1 MPMTEN
7 VIITCALTGAGD
19 TVRKSPHV
27 PVTPEQIARNAVE
40 AAAAGAAVV
49 HIHVRDP
56 ETGDP
61 SRDPKLYR
69 EVVERVKETGT
80 DVVINLTAGMGGD
93 LVIDPDDPLTHLP
106 GTDLVGGLER
116 LPHVEDLL
124 PDICTLDCGSL
135 NFGDGSNLYVS
146 TPDMLRAGARRIQ
159 ELGVRPELEIFD
171 TGQLWFA
178 KQLLAEGLLDDPTVF
193 QLCMGIPWGAPADP
207 GVLQSMVGML
217 PDGARWASF
226 ALGRM
231 QMPWV
236 AQSILLGGHVRVGLE
251 DNLYLG
257 RGNKATN
264 AQLVERAVTL
274 TESMGARVA
283 TPDEARATLGLRP
296 RDRSAAPT
304 KERI

>member
-1 MPMTEN
+1 MN
-7 VIITCALTGAGD
+7 QDVIITCALTGAGD

-27 PVTPEQIARNAVE
+27 PVTPEQIARSAVE
-40 AAAAGAAVV
+40 AADAGAAAI

-56 ETGDP
+56 ETGAP
-61 SRDPKLYR
+61 SRDPRLYR
-69 EVVERVKETGT
+69 EVVERIKETGT

-93 LVIDPDDPLTHLP
+93 LVIDPEEPLKHLS
-106 GTDLVGGLER
+106 GTDLVGGLDR

-135 NFGDGSNLYVS
+135 NFGDGSSLYVS
-146 TPDMLRAGARRIQ
+146 TPDMLRTGAKRIQ

-171 TGQLWFA
+171 TGHLWFA
-178 KQLLAEGLLDDPTVF
+178 KQLRTEGLLDDPTVF

-207 GVLQSMVGML
+207 GVLQSMVNML
-217 PDGARWASF
+217 PEGAQWASF

-236 AQSILLGGHVRVGLE
+236 AQSVVLGGHVRVGLE

-257 RGNKATN
+257 KGVKATN
-264 AQLVERAVTL
+264 AQLVERAVTIV
-274 TESMGARVA
+274 EAMGARVA
-283 TPDEARATLGLRP
+283 TPDETRLTLGLKP
-296 RDRSAAPT
+296 RG
-304 KERI
+304 

>member
-69 EVVERVKETGT
+69 EVVERIKETGT

-93 LVIDPDDPLTHLP
+93 LIIDPDDPLTHLP
-106 GTDLVGGLER
+106 GTDLVGGLDR

-178 KQLLAEGLLDDPTVF
+178 KQLLAEGLLDAPTVF
-193 QLCMGIPWGAPADP
+193 QLCMGVPWGAPPDP
-207 GVLQSMVGML
+207 GVLQSMVNML

-257 RGNKATN
+257 KGNKATN

-274 TESMGARVA
+274 TESIGARVA
-283 TPDEARATLGLRP
+283 TPDEARVTLGLKKR
-296 RDRSAAPT
+296 
-304 KERI
+304 K

>member
-1 MPMTEN
+1 MPMN
-7 VIITCALTGAGD
+7 DSVIITCALTGAGD
-19 TVRKSPHV
+19 TVGRSPHV
-27 PVTPEQIARNAVE
+27 PVTPEQIARSAVE
-40 AAAAGAAVV
+40 AAEAGAAVV

-56 ETGDP
+56 ETGAP
-61 SRDPKLYR
+61 ARDPRLYR

-93 LVIDPDDPLTHLP
+93 LVIDPENPLTQLP
-106 GTDLVGGLER
+106 GTDLVSGLDR

-146 TPDMLRAGARRIQ
+146 TPDMLRTGAKRIQ

-193 QLCMGIPWGAPADP
+193 QLCMGIPWGAPAEP
-207 GVLQSMVGML
+207 GVLQAMVNML
-217 PDGARWASF
+217 PEGAQWASF

-236 AQSILLGGHVRVGLE
+236 AQSILLGGNVRVGLE
-251 DNLYLG
+251 DNLYLS
-257 RGNKATN
+257 RGVKATN
-264 AQLVERAVTL
+264 GQLVERAVQI
-274 TESMGARVA
+274 TELLGANVA
-283 TPDEARATLGLRP
+283 TPDEARQRLGLKP
-296 RDRSAAPT
+296 RA
-304 KERI
+304 

>member
-40 AAAAGAAVV
+40 AADAGAAVV

-56 ETGDP
+56 ETGAP

-106 GTDLVGGLER
+106 GTDLVSGLDR

-207 GVLQSMVGML
+207 GVLQSMVNML

-257 RGNKATN
+257 KGNKATN
-264 AQLVERAVTL
+264 AQLVERAVTI
-274 TESMGARVA
+274 TESIGARVA
-283 TPDEARATLGLRP
+283 TPDEARATLGLKP
-296 RDRSAAPT
+296 R
-304 KERI
+304 K

>member
-1 MPMTEN
+1 MN
-7 VIITCALTGAGD
+7 QDVIITCALTGAGD

-27 PVTPEQIARNAVE
+27 PVTPEQIARSAVE
-40 AAAAGAAVV
+40 AADAGAAAV

-56 ETGDP
+56 ETGAP
-61 SRDPKLYR
+61 SRDPRLYR
-69 EVVERVKETGT
+69 EVVERIRETGT
-80 DVVINLTAGMGGD
+80 DVVVNLTAGMGGD
-93 LVIDPDDPLTHLP
+93 LVIDPEEPLRHLP
-106 GTDLVGGLER
+106 GTDLVGGLDR

-146 TPDMLRAGARRIQ
+146 TPDMLRTGARRIQ

-171 TGQLWFA
+171 TGHLWFA
-178 KQLLAEGLLDDPTVF
+178 KQLRTEGLLDDPTVF

-207 GVLQSMVGML
+207 GVLQSMVNML
-217 PDGARWASF
+217 PEGAQWASF

-236 AQSILLGGHVRVGLE
+236 AQSVLLGGHVRVGLE

-257 RGNKATN
+257 KGVKATN
-264 AQLVERAVTL
+264 AQLVERAVTIV
-274 TESMGARVA
+274 EAMGACVA
-283 TPDEARATLGLRP
+283 TPDEARLKLGLKP
-296 RDRSAAPT
+296 RG
-304 KERI
+304 

>member
-27 PVTPEQIARNAVE
+27 PVTPEQIARNAVD

-56 ETGDP
+56 RTGDP

-69 EVVERVKETGT
+69 EVVERIKETGT

-106 GTDLVGGLER
+106 GTDLVSGLER

-207 GVLQSMVGML
+207 GVLQSMVNML

-257 RGNKATN
+257 KGNKATN
-264 AQLVERAVTL
+264 AQLVERAVTI
-274 TESMGARVA
+274 TESIGARVA
-283 TPDEARATLGLRP
+283 TPDEARATLGLKP
-296 RDRSAAPT
+296 R
-304 KERI
+304 K

>member
-69 EVVERVKETGT
+69 EVVERIKETGT

-171 TGQLWFA
+171 TGHLWFA

-207 GVLQSMVGML
+207 GVLQSMVNML

-257 RGNKATN
+257 KGNKATN
-264 AQLVERAVTL
+264 AQLVERAVTI
-274 TESMGARVA
+274 TESIGARVA
-283 TPDEARATLGLRP
+283 TPDEARAALGLKP
-296 RDRSAAPT
+296 RQ
-304 KERI
+304 

>member
-1 MPMTEN
+1 MPLTEST
-7 VIITCALTGAGD
+7 IITAALTGAGD
-19 TVRKSPHV
+19 TVGRSPHV
-27 PVTPEQIARNAVE
+27 PVTPEQIASSAVD
-40 AAAAGAAVV
+40 AANAGAAVV

-56 ETGDP
+56 ETGAP
-61 SRDPKLYR
+61 SRDTRLYQ
-69 EVVERVKETGT
+69 EVVERVKATDV

-93 LVIDPDDPLTHLP
+93 LVIDPERPLEQLE

-116 LPHVEDLL
+116 LPHVEELL

-146 TPDMLRAGARRIQ
+146 TPDMLRTGAKRIQ

-178 KQLLAEGLLDDPTVF
+178 KQLLAEGLLEEPTVF

-207 GVLQSMVGML
+207 GVLNSMVNML
-217 PDGARWASF
+217 PEGAQWASF

-236 AQSILLGGHVRVGLE
+236 AQSILLGGNARVGLE
-251 DNLYLG
+251 DNLYLS
-257 RGNKATN
+257 RGVKATN
-264 AQLVERAVTL
+264 GQLVERAVQI
-274 TESMGARVA
+274 TEALGATVA
-283 TPDEARATLGLRP
+283 TPDEARRRMGLKP
-296 RDRSAAPT
+296 RS
-304 KERI
+304 

>member
-1 MPMTEN
+1 MPLTEN

-27 PVTPEQIARNAVE
+27 PVTPEQIARSAVE
-40 AAAAGAAVV
+40 AAGAGAAVV

-56 ETGDP
+56 ETGAP

-106 GTDLVGGLER
+106 GTDLVSGLER

-146 TPDMLRAGARRIQ
+146 TPDMLRTGARRIQ

-207 GVLQSMVGML
+207 GVLQSMVNML

-257 RGNKATN
+257 KGNKATN
-264 AQLVERAVTL
+264 AQLVERAVAI
-274 TESMGARVA
+274 TESIGARVA
-283 TPDEARATLGLRP
+283 PPDEARATLGLKP
-296 RDRSAAPT
+296 RQ
-304 KERI
+304 

>member
-1 MPMTEN
+1 MPVTEN

-27 PVTPEQIARNAVE
+27 PVTPEQIARDAV
-40 AAAAGAAVV
+40 AAAGAGAAVV

-56 ETGDP
+56 GTGAP

-93 LVIDPDDPLTHLP
+93 LVVDPDDPLTHLP

-178 KQLLAEGLLDDPTVF
+178 KQLLAEGLLDDPAVF

-207 GVLQSMVGML
+207 GVLQSTVNML

-257 RGNKATN
+257 KGNKATN
-264 AQLVERAVTL
+264 AQLVERAVTI
-274 TESMGARVA
+274 TESLGARVA
-283 TPDEARATLGLRP
+283 TPDEARATLGLKP
-296 RDRSAAPT
+296 R
-304 KERI
+304 K

>member
-1 MPMTEN
+1 MPVNDN

-27 PVTPEQIARNAVE
+27 PVTPEQIATSAVE
-40 AAAAGAAVV
+40 AAEAGAAVV

-56 ETGDP
+56 QSGAP
-61 SRDPKLYR
+61 SRDPRLYR
-69 EVVERVKETGT
+69 EVVERIKETGA

-93 LVIDPDDPLTHLP
+93 LVIDPDEPLKHLP
-106 GTDLVGGLER
+106 GTDLVSGLDR

-146 TPDMLRAGARRIQ
+146 TPDMLRQGAKRIQ

-193 QLCMGIPWGAPADP
+193 QLCMGVPWGAPADP
-207 GVLQSMVGML
+207 GVLQSMVNML
-217 PDGARWASF
+217 PDGAQWASF

-236 AQSILLGGHVRVGLE
+236 AQSILLGGQVRVGLE

-257 RGNKATN
+257 KGNKATN
-264 AQLVERAVTL
+264 AQLVERAVRI
-274 TESMGARVA
+274 TENLGSRVA
-283 TPDEARATLGLRP
+283 TPDEARAKLGLKP
-296 RDRSAAPT
+296 RA
-304 KERI
+304 

>member
-69 EVVERVKETGT
+69 EVVERIKETGT

-171 TGQLWFA
+171 TGHLWFA

-207 GVLQSMVGML
+207 GVLQSMVNML
-217 PDGARWASF
+217 PVGARWASF

-257 RGNKATN
+257 KGNKATN
-264 AQLVERAVTL
+264 AQLVERAVTI
-274 TESMGARVA
+274 TESIGARVA
-283 TPDEARATLGLRP
+283 TPDEARATLGLKP
-296 RDRSAAPT
+296 RQ
-304 KERI
+304 

>member
-171 TGQLWFA
+171 TGHLWFA

-207 GVLQSMVGML
+207 GVLQSMVNML
-217 PDGARWASF
+217 PVGARWASF

-257 RGNKATN
+257 KGNKATN
-264 AQLVERAVTL
+264 AQLVERAVTI
-274 TESMGARVA
+274 TESIGARVA
-283 TPDEARATLGLRP
+283 TPDEARATLGLKPRP
-296 RDRSAAPT
+296 
-304 KERI
+304 

>member
-1 MPMTEN
+1 MNNE

-19 TVRKSPHV
+19 TVGRSPHV
-27 PVTPEQIARNAVE
+27 PVTPEQIAASAVE

-56 ETGDP
+56 ETGAP
-61 SRDPKLYR
+61 SRDPKLYAETVAR
-69 EVVERVKETGT
+69 IKDTGT

-93 LVIDPDDPLTHLP
+93 LVLDADQPLEKGALP

-135 NFGDGSNLYVS
+135 NFGDDLYIS
-146 TPDMLRAGARRIQ
+146 TPEMLRKGAKRIQ

-193 QLCMGIPWGAPADP
+193 QLCMGVPWGAPADP
-207 GVLQSMVGML
+207 GVLQSMVNML
-217 PDGARWASF
+217 PEGAQWASF

-236 AQSILLGGHVRVGLE
+236 AQSILLGGNVRVGLE
-251 DNLYLG
+251 DNLYLSKG
-257 RGNKATN
+257 VKATN
-264 AQLVERAVTL
+264 GQLVERAVQI
-274 TESMGARVA
+274 TELLGATVA
-283 TPDEARATLGLRP
+283 TPDQARARLGLKP
-296 RDRSAAPT
+296 RG
-304 KERI
+304 

>member
-1 MPMTEN
+1 MPVN
-7 VIITCALTGAGD
+7 QDVIITCALTGAGD
-19 TVRKSPHV
+19 TVGRSPHV
-27 PVTPEQIARNAVE
+27 PVTPEQIAASAVE
-40 AAAAGAAVV
+40 AAGAGAAVV

-56 ETGDP
+56 ESGAP
-61 SRDPKLYR
+61 SRDPRLYR
-69 EVVERVKETGT
+69 EVVERIRETGT

-93 LVIDPDDPLTHLP
+93 LVIDPEAPLKQLP

-146 TPDMLRAGARRIQ
+146 TPDMLRTGAKRIQ

-207 GVLQSMVGML
+207 GVLQAMVNML
-217 PDGARWASF
+217 PEGARWASF

-257 RGNKATN
+257 KGVKATN
-264 AQLVERAVTL
+264 GQLVERAVRI
-274 TESMGARVA
+274 TEALGSRVA
-283 TPDEARATLGLRP
+283 SPDEARQQLGLRP
-296 RDRSAAPT
+296 R
-304 KERI
+304 I